1 MNQILQALKGVW
13 CHIDDV
19 LVHGKNQEKHDE
31 RLEAVL
37 KPLVEAGLTLNLDKC
52 KFLVQVISSR
62 GIEADPD
69 KLQAIPDLPLPQ
81 NLQEV
86 RTFLGMV
93 NQLSKFSEH
102 LADKAKSIR
111 ELLCRGNQ

>member
-1 MNQILQALKGVW
+1 M
-13 CHIDDV
+13 H
-19 LVHGKNQEKHDE
+19 
-31 RLEAVL
+31 
-37 KPLVEAGLTLNLDKC
+37 
-52 KFLVQVISSR
+52 VISSR
-62 GIEADPD
+62 GIEADPG
-69 KLQAIPDLPLPQ
+69 KLQAIPDLPPPQ

-111 ELLCRGNQ
+111 ELLLEGISEYGELSNRKHLSRSKLTPNELQYWHMILTRKPR